1 MAYADDEKST
11 EASAPVELY
20 TLTAAGT
27 TYRYTSHPEDY
38 VFGGNT
44 YTAIPIQRSSTSIS
58 TPVARGEVSVDIA
71 MTAPFCAHLRGGLPA
86 QGLTCTITRVQQ
98 VSGQSRVLWAGDIN
112 GFTGR
117 GHVFSLRVA
126 NSTDDTLAQELP
138 AYKLH
143 KQCSHQLYDSDTCR
157 VVRAAFTVTTTIASM
172 TGPDIT
178 LTSDGG
184 NPDGWAVGGELENTT
199 TNDKRSVIAHVG
211 NVVTLSAPFRANAAA
226 GNGVK
231 LYAGCDRSVVICGSK
246 FSNVLNFGG
255 HPHIVYV
262 DYWKRKR

>member
-44 YTAIPIQRSSTSIS
+44 YTAIPIQRSSTSIE
-58 TPVARGEVSVDIA
+58 TPVAQGEVTVDIA
-71 MTAPFCAHLRGGLPA
+71 ITAPFCANLLGGLPA
-86 QGLTCTITRVQQ
+86 QGLTCTITRVQP
-98 VSGQSRVLWAGDIN
+98 VSGESRVLWTGVIN
-112 GFTGR
+112 AFTGH
-117 GHVFSLRVA
+117 GHVLSLRVA
-126 NSTDDTLAQELP
+126 VSTDDTLAQELP
-138 AYKLH
+138 AYRLH
-143 KQCSHQLYDSDTCR
+143 KQCGHQLYDGATCQ
-157 VVRAAFTVTTTIASM
+157 VVRATYTVTTTIASM
-172 TGPDIT
+172 SGAEIT

-184 NPDGWAVGGELENTT
+184 NPDGWAVGGELDNLTT
-199 TNDKRSVIAHVG
+199 GDSRSVIAHVG
-211 NVVTLSAPFRANAAA
+211 NVVTLSAPFRANAAN
-226 GNGVK
+226 GNDVQ
-231 LYAGCDRSVVICGSK
+231 LFAGCDKTVATCVSK